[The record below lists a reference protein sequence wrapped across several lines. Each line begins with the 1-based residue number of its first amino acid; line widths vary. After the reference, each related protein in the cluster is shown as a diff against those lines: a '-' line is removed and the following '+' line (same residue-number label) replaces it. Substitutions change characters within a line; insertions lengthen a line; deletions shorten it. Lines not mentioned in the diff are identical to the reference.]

1 MTPAKYISTK
11 IMATI
16 GTADNG
22 NGNCGGNRRGG
33 QGRGKNKKILSIKN
47 NNQPWLGTAYRRATS
62 AMRTTKTR
70 GTATT
75 GTLQQEH

>member
-1 MTPAKYISTK
+1 
-11 IMATI
+11 MATI

-33 QGRGKNKKILSIKN
+33 QGRGKNKNIVYQKQQST
-47 NNQPWLGTAYRRATS
+47 WLGTAYRRATS

-75 GTLQQEH
+75 GTLQQEQ